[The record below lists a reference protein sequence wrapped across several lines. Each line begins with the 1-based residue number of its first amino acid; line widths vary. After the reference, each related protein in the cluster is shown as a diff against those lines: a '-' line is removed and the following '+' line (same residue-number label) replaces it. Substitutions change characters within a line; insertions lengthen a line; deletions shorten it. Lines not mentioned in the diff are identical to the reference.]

1 MPEFLRLPNAVSAV
15 SFLIPAA
22 RFLFQ
27 TALVLSVGFVQA
39 ASPNDSS
46 TVGQTSFQHPGML
59 NNLAELNFI
68 KGRLQANAE
77 PWQTAFSKLKSSDFA
92 SLQWTPKPRRIVDV
106 GYFNKP
112 DIGGSDEL
120 NDSTAA
126 YVHTLIWMLTDD
138 EKHAQKATEI
148 LNAWSALLQTHTGNN
163 ARLQAAWAG
172 CMFPLSAEI
181 LRSTY
186 PGWTKEA
193 SANLT
198 SMFNRAFVPLLTDDI
213 PLTNGNWDL
222 SMSNALIAIGVF
234 NEDRATYDKGVS
246 RWRKR
251 VPAYF
256 YLSGDGSLP
265 IPPDRVEFMASY
277 AYWHNPGRFVDGLCQ
292 ETGRDLGH
300 VQMGLAA
307 AINAAEIAYHQ
318 GLNLYGEQSVRIAK
332 AMEFHAN
339 YLLGNAVPPWL
350 CGGKL
355 NMGTDINATWEI
367 GYNHLH
373 NRGGMELPATLK
385 FIKDKVRPWPE
396 TSFRNT
402 VGIDTLTHAE
412 LGAQPAR

>member
-1 MPEFLRLPNAVSAV
+1 MTPAWLTHAVRLLLHAALLVSLGAVRADPSRDSPVPGNKPFL
-15 SFLIPAA
+15 
-22 RFLFQ
+22 
-27 TALVLSVGFVQA
+27 
-39 ASPNDSS
+39 
-46 TVGQTSFQHPGML
+46 HPGLL
-59 NNLAELNFI
+59 NSSAELNFI
-68 KGRLQANAE
+68 KSRLRIHGE
-77 PWQTAFSKLKSSDFA
+77 PWQAAFSKLKSSNFA

-120 NDSTAA
+120 NDSTSA
-126 YVHTLIWMLTDD
+126 YANALIWMLTDD

-148 LNAWSALLQTHTGNN
+148 LSAWSAMLQTHTGNN
-163 ARLQAAWAG
+163 GRLQAAWAG

-234 NEDRATYDKGVS
+234 NEDRATYDQGVF

-256 YLSGDGSLP
+256 YLSGDGALP
-265 IPPDRVEFMASY
+265 IPPDRVEIMASY

-318 GLNLYGEQSVRIAK
+318 GLNLYGEQRVRITK
-332 AMEFHAN
+332 AMEFHAD
-339 YLLGNAVPPWL
+339 YLLGNPVPPWL

-373 NRGGMELPATLK
+373 NRAGLEMPATLK

-412 LGAQPAR
+412 LGAEPAR